1 MNTIKNIIHTYRW
14 YFLFAT
20 LASQFMGIANLLYI
34 AVTGNPELNHSNL
47 CAYWDSFI
55 LFCLISFV
63 VSLTITELR
72 TQMIYML
79 PASLL
84 RKYATAFGIILYVLV
99 SCLLFSMAIEC
110 AGSFLVAGSE
120 QAASFAIGGYI
131 KYLSEQTG
139 GYSIL
144 AALIAVEIFVAILI
158 NKRST
163 DLLAINSFIGGLS
176 WGTIVALHQLN
187 IFNPPCNLFW
197 AIAIILIIA
206 SYQIFKR
213 WQPANSGFLT
223 I

>member
-20 LASQFMGIANLLYI
+20 LVSQFMGMVNLMNIAATY
-34 AVTGNPELNHSNL
+34 PEFNRSDL

-55 LFCLISFV
+55 LFCLISFI

-72 TQMIYML
+72 TPTIYML

-84 RKYATAFGIILYVLV
+84 RKYATAFGIILYVLL
-99 SCLLFSMAIEC
+99 SCLLFSMVIEC
-110 AGSFLVAGSE
+110 AGSE
-120 QAASFAIGGYI
+120 QEASFAIGGYI
-131 KYLSEQTG
+131 RYLSEQTG

-144 AALIAVEIFVAILI
+144 AALIALEIFVTTLI
-158 NKRST
+158 NKRSIEMLT
-163 DLLAINSFIGGLS
+163 INSFLGGLS
-176 WGTIVALHQLN
+176 WRIIVALHQLN

>member
-20 LASQFMGIANLLYI
+20 LASQFMGMVNLMNIAATY
-34 AVTGNPELNHSNL
+34 PEFNRSDL
-47 CAYWDSFI
+47 CAYWDSCI
-55 LFCLISFV
+55 LFCLISFI
-63 VSLTITELR
+63 VSLAITELR
-72 TQMIYML
+72 TPTIYML

-84 RKYATAFGIILYVLV
+84 RKYATAFGIILYVLL

-120 QAASFAIGGYI
+120 QEASFAIGGYI
-131 KYLSEQTG
+131 RYLSEQTG

-144 AALIAVEIFVAILI
+144 AALIALEIFVTTLI
-158 NKRST
+158 NKRSIEMLT
-163 DLLAINSFIGGLS
+163 INSFLGGLS
-176 WGTIVALHQLN
+176 WGIIVALHQLN

>member
-20 LASQFMGIANLLYI
+20 LVSQFMGIANLLYI

-47 CAYWDSFI
+47 CAYWDTLI
-55 LFCLISFV
+55 LFGIISFV
-63 VSLTITELR
+63 VSLAITELR
-72 TQMIYML
+72 TPTIYML

-131 KYLSEQTG
+131 RYLSEQTG
-139 GYSIL
+139 G
-144 AALIAVEIFVAILI
+144 
-158 NKRST
+158 
-163 DLLAINSFIGGLS
+163 LS
-176 WGTIVALHQLN
+176 WGIIVALHQLN

-197 AIAIILIIA
+197 AIAIILIIT